1 MQPRVTAALKTL
13 IAVMLGLLL
22 TSQVLVIPEVARI
35 TAIRNPD
42 VDHLEIPG
50 IIGAII
56 FLALVEVTLIC
67 VWKLLS
73 LVRAERI
80 FSPDAFRY
88 VDIILWALAAAGAL
102 IAVSY
107 AVIIASRAVSLSLT
121 LLAILGIVVS
131 AALALLVLVLRGL
144 LRKALE
150 LEQDMS
156 EVV

>member
-1 MQPRVTAALKTL
+1 MQPRVTAVLKTL
-13 IAVMLGLLL
+13 IAVMLLLL
-22 TSQVLVIPEVARI
+22 LASQILVIPEVARV

-42 VDHLEIPG
+42 VAQLEVPG
-50 IIGAII
+50 IVGAVT
-56 FLALVEVTLIC
+56 FLALVQVTLVC
-67 VWKLLS
+67 VWRLLS

-80 FSPDAFRY
+80 FSADAFRY
-88 VDIILWALAAAGAL
+88 VDVILWALAAAGAL

-107 AVIIASRAVSLSLT
+107 VVIIASRAVSLSLT

-131 AALALLVLVLRGL
+131 AALALLVVVMRGL

>member
-1 MQPRVTAALKTL
+1 MQPRVTAVLKTL
-13 IAVMLGLLL
+13 IAVMLLLL
-22 TSQVLVIPEVARI
+22 LASQILVIPEVARV

-42 VDHLEIPG
+42 VAQLEFPG
-50 IIGAII
+50 IVGAVT
-56 FLALVEVTLIC
+56 FLALVQVTLVC
-67 VWKLLS
+67 VWRLLS

-80 FSPDAFRY
+80 FSADAFRY

-107 AVIIASRAVSLSLT
+107 VVIIASRAVSLSLT

-131 AALALLVLVLRGL
+131 AALALLVVVMRGL

>member
-1 MQPRVTAALKTL
+1 MQPRVTAVLKSL
-13 IAVMLGLLL
+13 IAVMLVLLL
-22 TSQVLVIPEVARI
+22 ASQILVIPEVARV

-42 VDHLEIPG
+42 VAHLEIPG
-50 IIGAII
+50 IVGAVI
-56 FLALVEVTLIC
+56 FLALVEITLLC
-67 VWKLLS
+67 VWRLLS

-80 FSPDAFRY
+80 FSAAAFRF
-88 VDIILWALAAAGAL
+88 VDIILGALVAAGIV

-107 AVIIASRAVSLSLT
+107 AVIIANRAVSLSLT
-121 LLAILGIVVS
+121 LLAVLGIVVS
-131 AALALLVLVLRGL
+131 VALALLVVVLRGL

>member
-1 MQPRVTAALKTL
+1 MQPRVTAVLKTL
-13 IAVMLGLLL
+13 IAVMLLLL
-22 TSQVLVIPEVARI
+22 LASQTLVIPEVARI

-42 VDHLEIPG
+42 VAQLEVPG

-56 FLALVEVTLIC
+56 FLALVQVTLLC
-67 VWKLLS
+67 VWRLLS

-80 FSPDAFRY
+80 FSADAFRY
-88 VDIILWALAAAGAL
+88 VDVILWALAAAGAL

-107 AVIIASRAVSLSLT
+107 VVIIASRAVSLSLT
-121 LLAILGIVVS
+121 LLAILGVVVS
-131 AALALLVLVLRGL
+131 AALALLVVVMRGL